1 MNMCLLTRPCR
12 GSFLLTLAVTFMF
25 TTHAGLATPAEQE
38 QQRDRADGQ
47 TGDLDLD
54 AAPKTGFI
62 SGFNIETS
70 TTQWIYRPI
79 SVKES
84 DENSDW
90 SRVSTEEEYQIDP
103 LHFYGATATLRTRL
117 LDVNMRYQSNRGF
130 GVDAGDS
137 SYLDLLLALTGVPH
151 LQRVSIF
158 YQSLD
163 FKNGKALLND
173 RTSSLPRDVAAFRV
187 MLDSVEARYQLKQL
201 MLFGRYMSYSLP
213 RNVYL
218 EQRIGEGEN
227 AQYIYYPISD
237 RLMRIDNRFLMLG
250 AGLDNKKRKEVDS
263 LLVEQPDRRSF
274 IFGGLMGIGGGSYDI
289 SDLRSEAEID
299 EGYIISLTLQLTLG
313 YQLRFWDTLVVGLK
327 NELSILFLKPMG
339 LPNELDR
346 IADQEGLDTE
356 GLSLDFG
363 VIEFLNGFTGFA
375 RLEF

>member
-1 MNMCLLTRPCR
+1 
-12 GSFLLTLAVTFMF
+12 MF